1 MIGQHGDLVDDDG
14 LVIETRQVPV
24 PPPLPILARLNLLEE
39 RSDNVHPRTVWE
51 AMRVLR
57 DRIEALEKAFE
68 GFEFHLAE
76 MDPPPLLAQT
86 LPVPGTVYTRAKCE
100 HCGRFST
107 VDVGAKLSACLVA
120 FRDARTLAEDYRSRR
135 ITTTEGALRMAEA
148 LLAKPEPT

>member
-1 MIGQHGDLVDDDG
+1 MS
-14 LVIETRQVPV
+14 TKS
-24 PPPLPILARLNLLEE
+24 ILQRLDLLEE

-51 AMRVLR
+51 AMRSLR
-57 DRIEALEKAFE
+57 DA
-68 GFEFHLAE
+68 
-76 MDPPPLLAQT
+76 PPLLAQT

-120 FRDARTLAEDYRSRR
+120 FRDARALAEDYRSRR